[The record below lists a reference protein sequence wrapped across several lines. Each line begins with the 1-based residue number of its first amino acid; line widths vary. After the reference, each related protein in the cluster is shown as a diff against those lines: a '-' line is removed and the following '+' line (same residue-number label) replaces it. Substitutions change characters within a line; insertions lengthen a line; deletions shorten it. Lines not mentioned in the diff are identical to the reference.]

1 MFRTATRHRIAPPR
15 GIVARRGRSRTAL
28 ALLLVLGLAAGAT
41 AQDASYR
48 LGAGDRIN
56 VSVYGQTELTG
67 EYTVGGGGNLFLPLV
82 GEVAV
87 GGLTLPEAQAR
98 VVERLAD
105 GFLQQPVVSLRVT
118 EMRPF
123 YVLGD
128 VRSPGSFAF
137 RYGASVL
144 SGIALAGG
152 FAEPQQVQLGQRTDF
167 LGADERVRVLEA
179 NRRLLT
185 VRRARLEAQ
194 RRDKDAF
201 EPPPGAAADPRLTG
215 VLAEEREI
223 LKSQRAALD
232 QSLDLL
238 RAQKPRLESEIT
250 GVQAQR
256 ASEETQ
262 LRLIQAHMEDY
273 EKLMAN
279 GLARRYQGIEF
290 QREEAR
296 NKANIA
302 RLGADLAR
310 LDLAIGDLALRIQD
324 TIEVYRRRVM
334 SDLQDATTRLNEIET
349 QLPSAREIREAR
361 LQAGGALGT
370 QAQGALARKVFITRA
385 RGGNPETFEA
395 DERAALM
402 PGDIVE
408 VRRELPARAAQ
419 AAPEPAGQVAAAE
432 TR

>member
-1 MFRTATRHRIAPPR
+1 MTGTANRHETAPSRLRIRPWL
-15 GIVARRGRSRTAL
+15 GTAL
-28 ALLLVLGLAAGAT
+28 APLLALGLTLGAA

-48 LGAGDRIN
+48 LGPGDRISF
-56 VSVYGQTELTG
+56 SVYGQAELSG
-67 EYTVGGGGNLFLPLV
+67 EYTVGGGGNLFLPLI
-82 GEVAV
+82 GEVSV
-87 GGLTLPEAQAR
+87 GGLTLPEAQGR

-105 GFLQQPVVSLRVT
+105 GFLQQPVVTLRVA

-128 VRSPGSFAF
+128 VRAPGSFAF

-167 LGADERVRVLEA
+167 LAADERVRVLEA

-201 EPPPGAAADPRLTG
+201 EPPPGSDADPRMAAA
-215 VLAEEREI
+215 LAEERDI
-223 LKSQRAALD
+223 LKGQRGALD

-273 EKLMAN
+273 EKLMAS

-290 QREEAR
+290 AREEAR
-296 NKANIA
+296 NKAAIA

-310 LDLAIGDLALRIQD
+310 LDLAIGDLALRIQE
-324 TIEVYRRRVM
+324 TIEAYRRRVM
-334 SDLQDATTRLNEIET
+334 SDLQDVTGRLNEIET

-370 QAQGALARKVFITRA
+370 QQQGSLARKVFITRA
-385 RGGNPETFEA
+385 RDGAPETFEA

-419 AAPEPAGQVAAAE
+419 AANEPAGQVAAAE